1 MLCSL
6 VSRNLKLPGIQETI
20 IERFLD
26 FFSIYRS
33 TNKGLHLPIIRLQR
47 MPKKINVICL
57 QIYSCSVE
65 IEYCS
70 QGLLKRSSDWMSTY
84 LSAFMLK
91 LEN

>member
-1 MLCSL
+1 
-6 VSRNLKLPGIQETI
+6 
-20 IERFLD
+20 
-26 FFSIYRS
+26 
-33 TNKGLHLPIIRLQR
+33 

-57 QIYSCSVE
+57 QIYSCSME
-65 IEYCS
+65 IEHCS